1 MPKTLLEV
9 FSEGESMPKKKVIRM
24 AGDRWIVNEKQED
37 GSWFTILSTDNYQRA
52 VTELV
57 K

>member
-9 FSEGESMPKKKVIRM
+9 FSKGESMPKKKVIRM

-52 VTELV
+52 VTKLV
-57 K
+57 N